1 MTNEQI
7 IQLLPRVEVQ
17 VCGIF
22 IERGICEYIE
32 KPRPNSRKE
41 QHNRFANLKFTEK
54 ELSNKILVT
63 EEQIKSLREL
73 YPKGT
78 DRKGDV
84 KVIYQKCIK
93 WLTENHK
100 YTFQDIY
107 DVVECYVN
115 EQMYAGA
122 GDMLYSLNNIFY
134 KTDAHKHT
142 KSPMS
147 GLFDKYKK
155 EEDDGEEFSV

>member
-7 IQLLPRVEVQ
+7 LKILPRVEVQ
-17 VCGIF
+17 VCGIL
-22 IERGICEYIE
+22 IEREICEYIE

-84 KVIYQKCIK
+84 KVIYQFFLC
-93 WLTENHK
+93 
-100 YTFQDIY
+100 
-107 DVVECYVN
+107 C
-115 EQMYAGA
+115 
-122 GDMLYSLNNIFY
+122 
-134 KTDAHKHT
+134 
-142 KSPMS
+142 
-147 GLFDKYKK
+147 
-155 EEDDGEEFSV
+155 

>member
-1 MTNEQI
+1 M
-7 IQLLPRVEVQ
+7 
-17 VCGIF
+17 
-22 IERGICEYIE
+22 ERCFE
-32 KPRPNSRKE
+32 
-41 QHNRFANLKFTEK
+41 H
-54 ELSNKILVT
+54 VT

-122 GDMLYSLNNIFY
+122 GDMLYSLNKGAVSSLLVLNIFFLN
-134 KTDAHKHT
+134 
-142 KSPMS
+142 S
-147 GLFDKYKK
+147 FII
-155 EEDDGEEFSV
+155 